1 MNAVSDNAVLNPPLS
16 DVSELGLFGSMALLG
31 VLQAGADPGYR
42 YLRRLPTSASR
53 LAPHRALRH
62 QIVAALL
69 EAGVLV
75 HAAPRR
81 LKLDATL
88 TDPEWE
94 NSNLED
100 ADWAIHWSDTTRAS
114 LPRRLKEYL
123 DDVVLTPR
131 NREVL
136 IDAWTALG
144 KAECLAF
151 GEYALAAHRMDPKIA
166 MVTETA
172 LGPLLAQRSIGQA
185 CAHMWWGAKN
195 VASSFLRH
203 GGQPGLAE
211 REMLRAITNAYDR
224 SDSYGRQAPQFQRH
238 VSIPLSTFASA
249 FLSASRLGDAYWH
262 SPVSEMALS
271 SKFVES
277 QSTPSIDS

>member
-1 MNAVSDNAVLNPPLS
+1 MSENVILTPPLS
-16 DVSELGLFGSMALLG
+16 DVSELGLFGAMALLG

-42 YLRRLPTSASR
+42 YLRRMPAGGGR

-62 QIVAALL
+62 QIIAALL

-88 TDPEWE
+88 NDPEWDQ
-94 NSNLED
+94 SNLED
-100 ADWAIHWSDTTRAS
+100 ADWAICWCDTTRAS
-114 LPRRLKEYL
+114 LPRRLKAYL
-123 DDVVLTPR
+123 DELELSAH

-151 GEYALAAHRMDPKIA
+151 GEYALATHRMDPKIA
-166 MVTETA
+166 MVTESA

-185 CAHMWWGAKN
+185 CAYMWWGAKN

-211 REMLRAITNAYDR
+211 REMLRSITNAYDR
-224 SDSYGRQAPQFQRH
+224 SEGQGRPGAQFQRH
-238 VSIPLSTFASA
+238 FTIPLGTFASA

-262 SPVSEMALS
+262 APISDTAIDERFLMSQPSPPADHE
-271 SKFVES
+271 
-277 QSTPSIDS
+277 

>member
-1 MNAVSDNAVLNPPLS
+1 LS
-16 DVSELGLFGSMALLG
+16 DVSELGLFGAMALLG

-42 YLRRLPTSASR
+42 YLRRLPAGGVR

-62 QIVAALL
+62 QIISALL

-88 TDPEWE
+88 SDPEWDQ
-94 NSNLED
+94 SNLED
-100 ADWAIHWSDTTRAS
+100 ADWTIYWSDTTRAS
-114 LPRRLKEYL
+114 LPRRLREYL
-123 DDVVLTPR
+123 DDIQLSMH

-151 GEYALAAHRMDPKIA
+151 GEYALSAHRMDPKIA
-166 MVTETA
+166 MAAESA

-203 GGQPGLAE
+203 GGQSGLAE

-224 SDSYGRQAPQFQRH
+224 LDGSGRQAPQFQRH
-238 VSIPLSTFASA
+238 FSIPLSTFASA
-249 FLSASRLGDAYWH
+249 FLAASRLGDAYWH
-262 SPVSEMALS
+262 APISEAAIHERFL
-271 SKFVES
+271 ES
-277 QSTPSIDS
+277 QPTLPDEQ

>member
-1 MNAVSDNAVLNPPLS
+1 MNAVSEIAILTPPLS
-16 DVSELGLFGSMALLG
+16 DVSELGLFGAMALLG

-42 YLRRLPTSASR
+42 YLRRLPAGGGG

-62 QIVAALL
+62 QIISALL

-75 HAAPRR
+75 HSARRR
-81 LKLDATL
+81 LRLDATL
-88 TDPEWE
+88 TDPEWDQ
-94 NSNLED
+94 SNLED
-100 ADWAIHWSDTTRAS
+100 ADWTIYWSDTTRAS

-123 DDVVLTPR
+123 DDVELSMH

-151 GEYALAAHRMDPKIA
+151 GEHALATHRMDPKIA
-166 MVTETA
+166 MVTESA

-203 GGQPGLAE
+203 GGQSGLAE

-224 SDSYGRQAPQFQRH
+224 SEGQGRQAPQFQRH
-238 VSIPLSTFASA
+238 STIPLSTFASA
-249 FLSASRLGDAYWH
+249 FLAASRLGDAYWNA
-262 SPVSEMALS
+262 PISEAAIDERFLDS
-271 SKFVES
+271 H
-277 QSTPSIDS
+277 PSIPPDH